1 MHGGIELPIGG
12 RCDLSDLIAG
22 QRQRLAADTVILAT
36 GMKARKSEAMAFYG
50 ICPETAM
57 VGDCNRV
64 AKILE
69 ATNEGYFLGATV

>member
-1 MHGGIELPIGG
+1 
-12 RCDLSDLIAG
+12 
-22 QRQRLAADTVILAT
+22 
-36 GMKARKSEAMAFYG
+36 MAFYG

-69 ATNEGYFLGATV
+69 ATNEGYFLGATWYEESGKQSEIDHARQELHLSFSYELRILVRRRLV